1 MGQNQR
7 VPAEPSLILA
17 AKYVRM
23 STEHQQYS
31 IENQADAISRYARE
45 HNMEIVRT
53 YIDSGKSGLTIHH
66 RPGLRQLIADVEG
79 GSPGYAAILV
89 YDVSRWGR
97 FQDVDE
103 SAYYEYQCRR
113 AKIALHY
120 CVEAFSND
128 GSALTALVKTLKR
141 TMAAEYSRE
150 LSAKVFAGQ
159 SRLTE
164 LGFRQGGLA
173 GYGFR
178 RLLLDEHGNP
188 KFVLQPGEQKGVAT
202 DRVVLIP
209 GPKKE
214 IQVVRRVFRLFAI
227 EKHGPGEIAELLN
240 RIGIRASE
248 GRPWTRYRI
257 HHMVNN
263 PKYMG
268 ANVTNR
274 TSGRL
279 GSRRVNNPP
288 ELWIRKDNAFEAII
302 DAALFQKA
310 QERIAI
316 RAGALS
322 DEEMLD
328 RLHRCLRK
336 HGRLSSKL
344 MKSSLGLPCAQAYAN
359 RFGSIMEA
367 YRRIGFR
374 SRTSVEHVERDRILT
389 PIRRQYI
396 ARVVGLLKGYGA
408 SVERHRGSA
417 LFIIN
422 ETLNV
427 RLVLTRCLSVTGVNR
442 WRLQFPKPLKPDVTI
457 FARLAP
463 GNKEILDY
471 LCVPTRKKQPSR
483 ITVSSLD
490 SPPRDV
496 QHFENLVFLWDFAEW
511 GQATANEI
519 RGTKRRRSLNSHRKR
534 PVQYALGELG
544 RLRGVVT
551 QARV

>member
-1 MGQNQR
+1 MAQKQGLLSKLS
-7 VPAEPSLILA
+7 PTPA

-31 IENQADAISRYARE
+31 IDNQADAISRYARA
-45 HNMEIVRT
+45 HNMEIVQT
-53 YIDSGKSGLTIHH
+53 YTDSGKSGLTLQH

-79 GSPGYAAILV
+79 GSAGYAAILV

-120 CVEAFSND
+120 CAETFSND
-128 GSALTALVKTLKR
+128 GSALAALVKTLKR

-164 LGFRQGGLA
+164 LGFRQGGMA

-178 RLLLDEHGNP
+178 RLLLDENGNS
-188 KFVLQPGEQKGVAT
+188 KFVLQRGEQKGVAT

-209 GPKKE
+209 GPKEE
-214 IQVVRRVFRLFAI
+214 IQVVRRVFRLFTA
-227 EKHGPGEIAELLN
+227 EKRGPSEIAELLN
-240 RIGIRASE
+240 GSGIPSCE
-248 GRPWTRYRI
+248 GKRWTRYKI
-257 HHMVNN
+257 YHMVNN

-288 ELWIRKDNAFEAII
+288 EMWIRKNNAFEAII
-302 DAALFQKA
+302 DAGLFQKA
-310 QERIAI
+310 QEMIAI

-328 RLHRCLRK
+328 RLRHCRRK
-336 HGRLSSKL
+336 HGTLSSKL
-344 MKSSLGLPCAQAYAN
+344 MRSCLGLPCAQAYAT

-367 YRRIGFR
+367 YRRIGFL
-374 SRTSVEHVERDRILT
+374 SRKSVAHVERDRLLT
-389 PIRRQYI
+389 PVRRQFV
-396 ARVVGLLKGYGA
+396 ARMVDVLKGYGA

-417 LFIIN
+417 LFTIN

-427 RLVLTRCLSVTGVNR
+427 RLVLTRCISVSGVNR
-442 WRLQFPKPLKPDVTI
+442 WRLHFPKSLQPDVSI

-463 GNKEILDY
+463 GNEEILDY
-471 LCVPTRKKQPSR
+471 CCVPTRKNQPGR
-483 ITVSSLD
+483 ITLSSLTC
-490 SPPRDV
+490 PPRDM
-496 QHFENLVFLWDFAEW
+496 QRFENLGFLLDFADF
-511 GQATANEI
+511 G
-519 RGTKRRRSLNSHRKR
+519 RRRRTGLKAAKR
-534 PVQYALGELG
+534 
-544 RLRGVVT
+544 
-551 QARV
+551 